1 MPREID
7 PASRTWKQLTAESD
21 GRTGLASDIPA
32 ALDILCQFLSPVLF
46 TKKRISLLLNV
57 PTYNPAAY
65 VHLFSSLLS
74 AYLVFSTPS
83 QNANNGRRAF

>member
-1 MPREID
+1 
-7 PASRTWKQLTAESD
+7 
-21 GRTGLASDIPA
+21 
-32 ALDILCQFLSPVLF
+32 VLF

>member
-1 MPREID
+1 M
-7 PASRTWKQLTAESD
+7 SVS
-21 GRTGLASDIPA
+21 
-32 ALDILCQFLSPVLF
+32 LSCVIYQEENFPF
-46 TKKRISLLLNV
+46 LNV